1 MERIASV
8 ADWRARA
15 QSARASGRRV
25 GLVPTMGALH
35 AGHESLMRAAAAA
48 GDVVVTTIFVNPRQ
62 FNNAADLATYPRTPD
77 ADAAR
82 AADSGTDV
90 LVEPSLD
97 EMWPLGE
104 ATPTT
109 VHLGPIGEV
118 FEGADRPGHFDGV
131 ASVVAKLLIVT
142 GPCRLYLGEKDYQQ
156 LVAMRQMV
164 RDLAF
169 DVEVVGCAIVREESG
184 LALSSRNVRLS
195 DAGRVV
201 ALGLSRALASAGE
214 PASAGELRARM
225 RAVMLDAG
233 IDVAYADVVDPVSLA
248 PLDDADEGEG
258 RALLAGLV
266 EGVRLLDNGRVRVS
280 KGSDRATSH

>member
-225 RAVMLDAG
+225 RAVMLEAG
-233 IDVAYADVVDPVSLA
+233 IDVAYAEVVDPVSLV

-266 EGVRLLDNGRVRVS
+266 EGVRLLDNGPVRVIR
-280 KGSDRATSH
+280 GNRATSH

>member
-1 MERIASV
+1 MERLSRV

-15 QSARASGRRV
+15 ESVRASGRRV

-48 GDVVVTTIFVNPRQ
+48 GDVVFTTLFVNPRQ

-77 ADAAR
+77 ADASR
-82 AADSGTDV
+82 ALAAGTDV
-90 LVEPSLD
+90 LVEPALA
-97 EMWPLGE
+97 EMWPLGD

-109 VHLGPIGEV
+109 VHVGPIGDV
-118 FEGADRPGHFDGV
+118 LEGADRPGHFDGV

-142 GPCRLYLGEKDYQQ
+142 GPCRLYLGEKDFQQ

-164 RDLAF
+164 RDLSF
-169 DVEVVGCAIVREESG
+169 DVDVVGCPIVREETG

-201 ALGLSRALASAGE
+201 ALGLSSALASAKE
-214 PASAGELRARM
+214 PASASELRARM
-225 RAVMLDAG
+225 RAVMLAAG
-233 IDVAYADVVDPVSLA
+233 VDVAYAEVVDPASLV
-248 PLDDADEGEG
+248 PLGDEDAGEG
-258 RALLAGLV
+258 RALVAGLV
-266 EGVRLLDNGRVRVS
+266 EGVRLLDNGPVRVIR
-280 KGSDRATSH
+280 GNRATSH

>member
-1 MERIASV
+1 MERLSRV

-15 QSARASGRRV
+15 ESVRASGRRV
-25 GLVPTMGALH
+25 ALVPTMGALH
-35 AGHESLMRAAAAA
+35 AGHESLMRTAAAA
-48 GDVVVTTIFVNPRQ
+48 GDVVFTTVFVNPRQ

-77 ADAAR
+77 ADASR
-82 AADSGTDV
+82 ALAAGTDV
-90 LVEPSLD
+90 LVEPALA

-109 VHLGPIGEV
+109 VHVGPIGDV
-118 FEGADRPGHFDGV
+118 LEGADRPGHFDGV

-169 DVEVVGCAIVREESG
+169 DVEVVGCPIVREETG

-195 DAGRVV
+195 DVGRVV
-201 ALGLSRALASAGE
+201 ALGLSAALASASE
-214 PASAGELRARM
+214 PASASELRARM
-225 RAVMLDAG
+225 RAVLVAAG
-233 IDVAYADVVDPVSLA
+233 VDVAYAEVVDPASLA
-248 PLDDADEGEG
+248 PLGDEYVGEG

-266 EGVRLLDNGRVRVS
+266 EGVRLLDNGPVRVIR
-280 KGSDRATSH
+280 GSRATSH

>member
-1 MERIASV
+1 MERIARV

-15 QSARASGRRV
+15 QSARASGRTV

-35 AGHESLMRAAAAA
+35 AGHDSLMRAAAAA
-48 GDVVVTTIFVNPRQ
+48 GDVVFTTIFVNPRQ
-62 FNNAADLATYPRTPD
+62 FNNATDLATYPRTPD

-82 AADSGTDV
+82 AGDSGTDV
-90 LVEPSLD
+90 LVEPALA

-118 FEGADRPGHFDGV
+118 FEGTDRPGHFDGV

-169 DVEVVGCAIVREESG
+169 DVEVVGCEIVREESG

-195 DAGRVV
+195 DAGRAV

-214 PASAGELRARM
+214 PASASVLRERM
-225 RAVMLDAG
+225 RAVMLEAG
-233 IDVAYADVVDPVSLA
+233 VDVAYAEVVHPVSLE
-248 PLDDADEGEG
+248 PLDDDYEGEG